1 MRLSYLCSPM
11 LLRFITWGILIVVLY
26 RFLARYI
33 LPIFHITRMAGNHLQ
48 KMQKQM
54 EQMDQQNN
62 TRQNSSQKANKGD
75 YIDYE
80 EVK

>member
-1 MRLSYLCSPM
+1 M
-11 LLRFITWGILIVVLY
+11 LLRIITWGILIVVLY

-33 LPIFHITRMAGNHLQ
+33 LPIFHITRMAGDHLQ

-54 EQMDQQNN
+54 EQMDQKNN
-62 TRQNSSQKANKGD
+62 PVHNNSQRVNKGD

>member
-1 MRLSYLCSPM
+1 M

-33 LPIFHITRMAGNHLQ
+33 LPIFHITRMAGDHLQ

-54 EQMDQQNN
+54 EQMDQQQNN
-62 TRQNSSQKANKGD
+62 AHNTSSQRVNKGD

>member
-1 MRLSYLCSPM
+1 M
-11 LLRFITWGILIVVLY
+11 LLRIITWGILIVVLY

-33 LPIFHITRMAGNHLQ
+33 LPIFHITRMAGDHLQ

-54 EQMDQQNN
+54 EQMDQKNSTGN
-62 TRQNSSQKANKGD
+62 TSSQRVNKGD